1 MAIYDAI
8 LLAGDMRGAKSVFGK
23 NKAFLEVRGIPSFIR
38 VLSSLQEVESIGE
51 IRVVGPADQIKLLLE
66 KYSNA
71 WQGTKTVIVAPQKDN
86 IIDNVWKTFLDML
99 PEYQEGME
107 PSPEQKEKTILVLAG
122 DIPLIT
128 PNEIN
133 EFISKCNMTHFDY
146 YVGAVSDKT
155 LSHYAPGKGSRG
167 LRLTILPMR
176 EKNYRINNLHM
187 IKPFKI
193 VNRYRLQK
201 MYELRY
207 QRKLR
212 NILKL
217 FIKILWLEGGKSA
230 AQFYLLILAVLFFR
244 KIGIMGI
251 SKKIS
256 SYLMVSRFESL
267 VGRVLGTEASVAET
281 TYGGAALD
289 IDNETDFA
297 IINEKFEEWMEYQ
310 NRLQR

>member
-99 PEYQEGME
+99 PNHQEGIE
-107 PSPEQKEKTILVLAG
+107 PSPEQKEKTVMVIAG

-128 PNEIN
+128 PNEIS
-133 EFISKCNMTHFDY
+133 EFISKCNMNQVDY
-146 YVGAVSDKT
+146 YVGAVSDET
-155 LSHYAPGKGSRG
+155 LSHYAPGKGSKG
-167 LRLTILPMR
+167 LRLAILPMR

-207 QRKLR
+207 QQKLR

-217 FIKILWLEGGKSA
+217 FIKILWLEGGKSG
-230 AQFYLLILAVLFFR
+230 AQFYFLILAALFFR

-267 VGRVLGTEASVAET
+267 VGRVLGTKVSVAET